1 VPQANF
7 LYNAHNV
14 VLQTAGQGN
23 TNPQAGQRAW
33 SGTDAGAVDGT
44 WGKSIVS
51 LAGLATAGDSIQ
63 LRWDMGTDG
72 CGGTTFGWYVDDVTV
87 YACLPTANPTI
98 SIDNVSVTE
107 GNSGTTNAT
116 FTISLSHAST
126 KTITMRAKS
135 NNGTAKKDE
144 DFINVAEKTVTIAPL
159 AGSVSYVVQVK
170 GDTKVE
176 PNETFFVDLSNA
188 TNATFADAQGQGTIT
203 NDD

>member
-1 VPQANF
+1 
-7 LYNAHNV
+7 
-14 VLQTAGQGN
+14 N

-51 LAGLATAGDSIQ
+51 LAGLATAGQTIQ

-144 DFINVAEKTVTIAPL
+144 DFINVAEK
-159 AGSVSYVVQVK
+159 
-170 GDTKVE
+170 
-176 PNETFFVDLSNA
+176 
-188 TNATFADAQGQGTIT
+188 
-203 NDD
+203 